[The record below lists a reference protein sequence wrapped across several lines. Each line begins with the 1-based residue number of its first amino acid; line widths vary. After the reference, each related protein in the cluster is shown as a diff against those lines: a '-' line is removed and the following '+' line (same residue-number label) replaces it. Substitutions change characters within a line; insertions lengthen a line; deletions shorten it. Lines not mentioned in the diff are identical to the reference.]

1 MMLSRRKDSPRS
13 FTLRPLLARSTIDS
27 KLSSPTSARSRR
39 ISASVSRSVRTRAV
53 PHAPRRHHLQ
63 RRAGLFPQDGSRGKA
78 VEGDRILIPRD
89 IHLRQDFEQLR
100 SPELSVRGPRKGAAL
115 RELGLDAA
123 EVTLFARGVRQGAE
137 CRNNTAALIEVAE
150 DL

>member
-1 MMLSRRKDSPRS
+1 MLRGV
-13 FTLRPLLARSTIDS
+13 ID
-27 KLSSPTSARSRR
+27 
-39 ISASVSRSVRTRAV
+39 
-53 PHAPRRHHLQ
+53 LQ

-78 VEGDRILIPRD
+78 VRRRSHPDSARHTPAPG
-89 IHLRQDFEQLR
+89 LRAIE

-115 RELGLDAA
+115 RELGSGAA